1 MFGQHLFFILKVAW
15 VFMFCGKPIAH
26 IVFAHI
32 QQIERIEKTIVEM
45 FASCYPTPINV
56 KKKTT
61 MVIGQSYLF

>member
-1 MFGQHLFFILKVAW
+1 
-15 VFMFCGKPIAH
+15 MFCGKPIAH

-56 KKKTT
+56 KKKHNGNRS
-61 MVIGQSYLF
+61 VLFILVFIINIYCLLFTV

>member
-1 MFGQHLFFILKVAW
+1 
-15 VFMFCGKPIAH
+15 MFCGKPIAH

>member
-1 MFGQHLFFILKVAW
+1 
-15 VFMFCGKPIAH
+15 MFCGKLIAH

-56 KKKTT
+56 KKKKHNGNRS
-61 MVIGQSYLF
+61 VLFILVFIINIYCLLFTV